1 MILLNNFYLNKISL
15 GNVTFDDNTI
25 YFLIYVIIGIILL
38 AAPLFKI
45 LDTDADYRLRQ
56 VYKQGK
62 TTILIYLAYIIL
74 PVPANSDMRPLFF
87 YDRLDPTGVKMSSL
101 FTGSGYNV
109 MIHNGSRGYSG
120 VTTRSLNQDNELPV
134 IASTSTIH
142 LLENGGGAILSNGS
156 GIKKSSV
163 TYGTRKHN

>member
-1 MILLNNFYLNKISL
+1 MILVNNFYLNNISL
-15 GNVTFDDNTI
+15 GNVTFDDNII

-74 PVPANSDMRPLFF
+74 PVPANSDMRPLF
-87 YDRLDPTGVKMSSL
+87 YL
-101 FTGSGYNV
+101 
-109 MIHNGSRGYSG
+109 
-120 VTTRSLNQDNELPV
+120 
-134 IASTSTIH
+134 
-142 LLENGGGAILSNGS
+142 
-156 GIKKSSV
+156 
-163 TYGTRKHN
+163 